1 MLPGQRRPAERHMP
15 VFPLSRRG
23 GGPGGRGNICGLQR
37 GECFLGLT
45 MCAER
50 VAVFSAVAAG
60 KRRIKGIVLL
70 ADGSEPPVPCG
81 ACRQVLY
88 EFNPEMWIVCADLQG
103 NRRVYSLPEL
113 LPEPFAA
120 FSAEA
125 QTT

>member
-1 MLPGQRRPAERHMP
+1 
-15 VFPLSRRG
+15 
-23 GGPGGRGNICGLQR
+23 
-37 GECFLGLT
+37 
-45 MCAER
+45 
-50 VAVFSAVAAG
+50 
-60 KRRIKGIVLL
+60 
-70 ADGSEPPVPCG
+70 VPCG
-81 ACRQVLY
+81 PCRQVLY